1 MNVSVTR
8 LRDLRTRSSDAGFD
22 AWLFNCLLDNNLL
35 HSMNPQ
41 ITASREQL
49 RFMVHLEHDQPF
61 LPCRDTTFFDLCQD
75 TLSDNLKH
83 QYERA
88 WRMVMSILDTMPYPE
103 SERERIR
110 GFCRYRFDR
119 YVSSHNVIPSRV
131 VKRLVAYVTALN
143 GPFDPWVERR
153 AEAIARHKRTLS
165 SDTVTREF
173 QYLPA
178 ECFPGMKTIRDMNR
192 HLHLLVLARYASLMA
207 NVRAW
212 SENFPSGEELRRHFA
227 EAENKMEALGSALD
241 VLGRPGSTILLLSDA
256 DGGTLYDLS
265 LAHFFTA
272 HGLKVIYAVKEGF
285 YFHSPT
291 MQDVQENDDLRE
303 ALRGAHVITNPSIS
317 KNDLLKALRE
327 WRLVVISDGTRER
340 LNLARVSV
348 TFSRAWKESDL
359 VIAHGW
365 RKRFRLID
373 TSVSFTRDILC
384 FWEDRDGFDVR
395 FRPHDPAERKFSEAE
410 INALSDAIIEEMR
423 EARAKN
429 RPVVFY
435 SCVIGSIPGETKTAT
450 SLVNAFVGDLRKR
463 MPEAYIINPAE
474 HFVEGMDGD
483 DLMFMWERVQR
494 SGYITV
500 WRFQT
505 AEDIE
510 KGFALLGRDVPQ
522 KWIGKDS
529 TFSTGC
535 TQEMHIAQDV
545 LRKNPEMQIVGP
557 APERFFRRR
566 SYGVGKYFDA
576 QLASR

>member
-1 MNVSVTR
+1 M
-8 LRDLRTRSSDAGFD
+8 
-22 AWLFNCLLDNNLL
+22 
-35 HSMNPQ
+35 P
-41 ITASREQL
+41 
-49 RFMVHLEHDQPF
+49 
-61 LPCRDTTFFDLCQD
+61 
-75 TLSDNLKH
+75 TL
-83 QYERA
+83 
-88 WRMVMSILDTMPYPE
+88 
-103 SERERIR
+103 
-110 GFCRYRFDR
+110 
-119 YVSSHNVIPSRV
+119 
-131 VKRLVAYVTALN
+131 
-143 GPFDPWVERR
+143 
-153 AEAIARHKRTLS
+153 
-165 SDTVTREF
+165 
-173 QYLPA
+173 
-178 ECFPGMKTIRDMNR
+178 
-192 HLHLLVLARYASLMA
+192 
-207 NVRAW
+207 
-212 SENFPSGEELRRHFA
+212 
-227 EAENKMEALGSALD
+227 
-241 VLGRPGSTILLLSDA
+241 
-256 DGGTLYDLS
+256 
-265 LAHFFTA
+265 
-272 HGLKVIYAVKEGF
+272 
-285 YFHSPT
+285 
-291 MQDVQENDDLRE
+291 
-303 ALRGAHVITNPSIS
+303 ITNPSIS

-395 FRPHDPAERKFSEAE
+395 FRPHDPAERKLSEAE

-557 APERFFRRR
+557 APERFFRRC

>member
-165 SDTVTREF
+165 SDTVTREL

-340 LNLARVSV
+340 LNLARVSDLL
-348 TFSRAWKESDL
+348 ESL
-359 VIAHGW
+359 
-365 RKRFRLID
+365 
-373 TSVSFTRDILC
+373 
-384 FWEDRDGFDVR
+384 
-395 FRPHDPAERKFSEAE
+395 
-410 INALSDAIIEEMR
+410 
-423 EARAKN
+423 
-429 RPVVFY
+429 
-435 SCVIGSIPGETKTAT
+435 
-450 SLVNAFVGDLRKR
+450 
-463 MPEAYIINPAE
+463 
-474 HFVEGMDGD
+474 EG
-483 DLMFMWERVQR
+483 V
-494 SGYITV
+494 
-500 WRFQT
+500 
-505 AEDIE
+505 
-510 KGFALLGRDVPQ
+510 
-522 KWIGKDS
+522 
-529 TFSTGC
+529 
-535 TQEMHIAQDV
+535 
-545 LRKNPEMQIVGP
+545 
-557 APERFFRRR
+557 
-566 SYGVGKYFDA
+566 
-576 QLASR
+576 